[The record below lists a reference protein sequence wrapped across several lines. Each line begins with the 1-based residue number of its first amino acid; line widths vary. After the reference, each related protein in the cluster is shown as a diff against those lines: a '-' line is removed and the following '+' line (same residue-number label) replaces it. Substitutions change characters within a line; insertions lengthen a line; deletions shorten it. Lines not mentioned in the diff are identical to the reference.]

1 MEGWL
6 SVNILRTHKLTDL
19 PHLNLYRTHYEDRN
33 GDPKDWVFA
42 SRQAPP
48 RLMSGQWETPD
59 AVVIVP
65 YHVSRHKLV
74 IIEEFRVVLG
84 GYQYGFPAGLMDAG
98 ETVVETCRREL
109 FEETGLS
116 VHRILRQSPPV
127 YSSSGITDEAVS
139 MVFVECD
146 GTPSNAANEIF
157 GALRHNI
164 CNMLLTPSISC
175 VSAFH
180 IMAKS
185 ISGANRYMLSCPV
198 VAVISRK
205 SLNNFFTFLAVT

>member
-1 MEGWL
+1 M
-6 SVNILRTHKLTDL
+6 NILRTRKLTDL

-33 GDPKDWVFA
+33 GDPRAWVFA
-42 SRQAPP
+42 SRQDPP
-48 RLMSGQWETPD
+48 RLMSGQWDIPD

-65 YHVSRHKLV
+65 YHISRHKLV

-146 GTPSNAANEIF
+146 GTPSNAANESSEDIRTLF
-157 GALRHNI
+157 VGKEEARALCAATDRRMDVKTWVVLSTFAQSG
-164 CNMLLTPSISC
+164 ML
-175 VSAFH
+175 
-180 IMAKS
+180 
-185 ISGANRYMLSCPV
+185 
-198 VAVISRK
+198 
-205 SLNNFFTFLAVT
+205 

>member
-1 MEGWL
+1 M
-6 SVNILRTHKLTDL
+6 NILRTRKLTDL

-33 GDPKDWVFA
+33 GDPRAWVFA
-42 SRQAPP
+42 SRQDPP
-48 RLMSGQWETPD
+48 RLMSGQWDIPD

-65 YHVSRHKLV
+65 YHISRHKLV

-98 ETVVETCRREL
+98 ETVVETCGREL

-127 YSSSGITDEAVS
+127 YSSSGITDESVS

-146 GTPSNAANEIF
+146 GTPSNAANESSEDIRTLF
-157 GALRHNI
+157 VGKEEAQALCAATDRRMDVKTWVVLSTFAQSG
-164 CNMLLTPSISC
+164 ML
-175 VSAFH
+175 
-180 IMAKS
+180 
-185 ISGANRYMLSCPV
+185 
-198 VAVISRK
+198 
-205 SLNNFFTFLAVT
+205 

>member
-1 MEGWL
+1 
-6 SVNILRTHKLTDL
+6 VNILRTHKLTDL

-33 GDPKDWVFA
+33 GDPKAWVFA
-42 SRQAPP
+42 SRQDPP

-98 ETVVETCRREL
+98 ETVVETCGREL

-116 VHRILRQSPPV
+116 VSRILRQSPPV

-146 GTPSNAANEIF
+146 GTPSNAANESSEDIRTLF
-157 GALRHNI
+157 VGQEEAQALCADADRR
-164 CNMLLTPSISC
+164 MDVKTWVVLSTF
-175 VSAFH
+175 AQ
-180 IMAKS
+180 
-185 ISGANRYMLSCPV
+185 SGTL
-198 VAVISRK
+198 
-205 SLNNFFTFLAVT
+205 